1 MGREGLG
8 QPRNE
13 EWGPVARLA
22 LAAGLFASTVSFAL
36 FVHLV
41 SLLASMLVSAAW
53 IAAGIVGR
61 RRTQTPL
68 GNAAAAATLAGGV
81 VSAIASIALAAAG
94 R

>member
-1 MGREGLG
+1 MTGDGLG
-8 QPRNE
+8 EPRNE
-13 EWGPVARLA
+13 EWGTVARLA

-61 RRTQTPL
+61 SRVQTPL
-68 GNAAAAATLAGGV
+68 GQAAATATLAGGV
-81 VSAIASIALAAAG
+81 VSAIASIALTAAG